1 MVRTRKIIGK
11 DDLFKYVLDEKIAKV
26 ELTRSHNKTIK
37 NSKVCSVYIF
47 WNTEHRGEIHT
58 ILGQCKAATLETLPN
73 KKALQYVLGVGSN
86 KNEYLSAGTIE
97 KLIEI
102 QKEFNYSFSISNSI
116 RKLIKK

>member
-11 DDLFKYVLDEKIAKV
+11 DDLFKYVLDPTISKV
-26 ELTRSHNKTIK
+26 ELTRGHNKTIK

-47 WNTEHRGEIHT
+47 WNTENRGEIHT
-58 ILGQCKAATLETLPN
+58 ILGLCKTATLETLPN

-97 KLIEI
+97 KLLAI
-102 QKEFNYSFSISNSI
+102 QEEFHYNFSISNSI
-116 RKLIKK
+116 KQLIKK